1 MVFKKDKDNEK
12 RTLDYALGRR
22 GNSLQ
27 FDVKEVYRHI
37 RTNIGFSNIANTIQV
52 INLTS
57 TQPGEGKT
65 TTAINLAIAY
75 AGIYENVLLIDCD
88 LRKPQIH
95 KYFKLSNKTGLSNYV
110 LDYSTTREFK
120 LPDIKKITDS
130 SFKGALSILPAGI
143 HVPNPGEL
151 IESDN
156 FKKFIEHLKKYYDF
170 IVIDCPPIGAV
181 ADAIPLSNLSDGTI
195 FVCSSQD
202 TDKRAAKAAI
212 ENLKR
217 SNVNIL
223 GTVLTKVEPD
233 HSGRYGYYSY
243 DYYGK

>member
-1 MVFKKDKDNEK
+1 MFKKKNDNEK
-12 RTLDYALGRR
+12 RTLEYALGK
-22 GNSLQ
+22 GKSSLQ

-37 RTNIGFSNIANTIQV
+37 RTNIGFSNISNKIKV

-95 KYFKLSNKTGLSNYV
+95 KYFKMSNKEGLSNFV
-110 LDYSTTREFK
+110 LDYATIGNFK
-120 LPDIKKITDS
+120 LADIKKITDS

-156 FKKFIEHLKKYYDF
+156 FKKFIEYLRHYYDF
-170 IVIDCPPIGAV
+170 IIIDCPPIGAV
-181 ADAIPLSNLSDGTI
+181 ADAIPLSNVSDGTV

-202 TDKRAAKAAI
+202 TDKRAAKTAV

-217 SNVNIL
+217 SNVNLL

-233 HSGRYGYYSY
+233 HTGRYGYYSY

>member
-1 MVFKKDKDNEK
+1 MVFKKNKNVDK
-12 RTLDYALGRR
+12 RTLDYALR
-22 GNSLQ
+22 NNNKNVQ

-37 RTNIGFSNIANTIQV
+37 RTNIGFSNVSTKIKV

-95 KYFKLSNKTGLSNYV
+95 KYFKLSNKEGLSNYV
-110 LDYSTTREFK
+110 LDFSTSASFH
-120 LPDIKKITDS
+120 LPDIKKIRDE
-130 SFKGALSILPAGI
+130 SFKGVLSVLPAGI
-143 HVPNPGEL
+143 RVPNPGEF

-156 FKKFIEHLKKYYDF
+156 FKKFIDYLKGFYDF
-170 IVIDCPPIGAV
+170 IIIDCPPIGAV
-181 ADAIPLSNLSDGTI
+181 ADAIPLSTMCDGTVFI
-195 FVCSSQD
+195 CSSQD
-202 TDKRAAKAAI
+202 TDKRAAKMAV

-217 SNVNIL
+217 AHVNLL
-223 GTVLTKVEPD
+223 GTVLTKAEAD

-243 DYYGK
+243 EY